1 MIQSLAY
8 LGITT
13 PSHEQW
19 ATFGPD
25 ILGLELAP
33 RREDGT
39 VLLRMDDA
47 AWRLALHPGEKDDVA
62 YIGWNVPD
70 ERSARAMAKRL
81 ADHGTEVTDGTPELA
96 GERAVEN
103 LLWFTDPF
111 GLRHELS
118 WGRDHRPAT
127 FRPGRPLSGFRTGEQ
142 GMGHIVL
149 LVPDLARADAFFSG
163 VLGFRLSD
171 RIVIDGKL
179 QIRFYHV
186 NGRHHTLAIG
196 EVPGVTGLQ
205 HLMLEV
211 GSLDDVGNALD
222 LCERDGVP
230 LALTLGRHVNDLMT
244 SFYLHTP
251 AAFQIEYGW
260 GGVAVD
266 DLTWE
271 SRTFDRF
278 SIWGHHQ
285 PEASKALPPALI
297 TRIEQA

>member
-13 PSHEQW
+13 PSYEQW

-25 ILGLELAP
+25 LLGLELAP
-33 RREDGT
+33 RRDDGT
-39 VLLRMDDA
+39 VLLRMDDS
-47 AWRLALHPGEKDDVA
+47 AWRLALHPGERDDVA

-70 ERSARAMAKRL
+70 AKTARALADRL
-81 ADHGTEVTDGTPELA
+81 AEYGVQAHEAPPETA
-96 GERAVEN
+96 AARAVEG
-103 LLWFTDPF
+103 LLAFTDPF

-127 FRPGRPLSGFRTGEQ
+127 FRPGRPLSGFKTGEQ

-149 LVPDLARADAFFSG
+149 LVPDLAQADDFFSDA
-163 VLGFRLSD
+163 LGFRLSD
-171 RIVIDGKL
+171 RIVIGGKM

-186 NGRHHTLAIG
+186 NGRHHTLAIA
-196 EVPGVTGLQ
+196 EAPGVTGLQ
-205 HLMLEV
+205 HLMLETN
-211 GSLDDVGNALD
+211 SLDDVGTALD
-222 LCERDGVP
+222 LCERNDVP

-251 AAFQIEYGW
+251 AAFQIEYGF
-260 GGVAVD
+260 GGIAVD
-266 DLTWE
+266 DLSWE

-278 SIWGHHQ
+278 SIWGHH
-285 PEASKALPPALI
+285 PTEPSKGLPPALI
-297 TRIEQA
+297 TRAEQA